1 MTTPENPPAGWY
13 PDPHGGPGQTYWDG
27 QQWRLDA
34 TAQTAPASSA
44 QLPMDQALGLAGPYP
59 GGAAQYPAAPA
70 GRQLAPF
77 GAPGYGMDAYGQPLS
92 EKSKLVAGL
101 LQIFLSPFAIGRFYL
116 GYTNIA
122 VIQIVVTLCTCGLG
136 AWWPIIDGI
145 LIIMGRVP
153 DPQGRTLRE

>member
-1 MTTPENPPAGWY
+1 MTTPANPPAGWY

-27 QQWRLDA
+27 QQWRTDTTTQA
-34 TAQTAPASSA
+34 AAGSSA

-59 GGAAQYPAAPA
+59 GGATQYSPAA
-70 GRQLAPF
+70 QQIAPY
-77 GAPGYGMDAYGQPLS
+77 GAPGYGLDANGQPLS
-92 EKSKLVAGL
+92 DKSKLIAGL
-101 LQIFLSPFAIGRFYL
+101 LQIFLSPFAVGRFYL

-122 VIQIVVTLCTCGLG
+122 LIQIAVTFCTCFLG